1 MKFKYMR
8 KKQLKKEDIF
18 ALDIGTRTVVGLV
31 VEPLDEGLKVKHLA
45 FEEHRTRSM
54 LDGQIHDVTQV
65 SKVVSRVKEI
75 LENEYGSKLS
85 EVSVAVAGRALRTM
99 RGSAEFPVDI
109 LKDVEEEIVRELE
122 LQALQNAL
130 RRLREESFSKE
141 EFHCVG
147 YSVVKY
153 TLDGD
158 PIRNLV
164 GQRGRRIG
172 VEVLATFL
180 PRVVLDSMLSVL
192 RRTDLKLSSITLEPI
207 AAIEVVVP
215 PDMRMLNLALVDVG
229 AGTMDIAITKDGAV
243 VAYGMVPVAG
253 DEITEKLCEKYLLD
267 FNIAEKVKRSLSE
280 EVPFVEFEDI
290 LGNYYKVEREELI
303 KVVEPEVERHAKLLS
318 EKILELNSSPPQAVI
333 CVGGGSKIPLFDLK
347 VASFLGIERN
357 RVRVRGAEFLK
368 GVEDLTGKLKGPEMV
383 TPLGIALVARRGGGF
398 KFIDVWVNDEMLRL
412 VSLTGE
418 LKVLDALIP
427 MGITQEELRPRPGMS
442 LTVEV
447 NGEIKIIR
455 GELGEPAKILVNGE
469 EATLDYPIRHGDR
482 IVVKRARPGRAAF
495 ASVKD
500 VVGELVSLKLF
511 INGKMV
517 EFFPEVY
524 VDGKK
529 LPLKAPL
536 YDRAKIE
543 ILQVK
548 TVKEALKRAG
558 VLPMPHEIKVSLN
571 GEERVLPLWDGKV
584 LLNGNEAS
592 LETPVKDG
600 DRIDLLNLR
609 EVSYRIRD
617 IVSEPELK
625 KIRVY
630 VNGKPLEIT
639 WGGVVISLDGRIVSL
654 DEALYDGAKI
664 EVKEIYGDSPMLS
677 HIFRYYPVDEVLK
690 GKKGYVKM
698 RVNGEEAGFTTPIK
712 DGDKIEV
719 FVE

>member
-1 MKFKYMR
+1 MGKRVVKR
-8 KKQLKKEDIF
+8 EDIF
-18 ALDIGTRTVVGLV
+18 ALDIGTRTVVGLIAEP
-31 VEPLDEGLKVKHLA
+31 VEEGLRVKHLI

-65 SKVVSRVKEI
+65 SKVVSRVKDA
-75 LENEYGSKLS
+75 LEREYGSKLT
-85 EVSVAVAGRALRTM
+85 EVSVAVAGRALKTM
-99 RGSAEFPVDI
+99 RGNAEFPTDI
-109 LKDVEEEIVRELE
+109 TKDIEEDVVRELE

-130 RRLREESFSKE
+130 KRLREESSFKE

-153 TLDGD
+153 MLDGE
-158 PIRNLV
+158 PIRSLI
-164 GQRGRRIG
+164 GQRGRKIG

-192 RRTDLKLSSITLEPI
+192 RRTELRLSSITLEPI

-215 PDMRMLNLALVDVG
+215 PDMRMLNLALVDIG
-229 AGTMDIAITKDGAV
+229 AGTMDIAITRDGTV

-253 DEITEKLCEKYLLD
+253 DEITEKLCERYLLD
-267 FNIAEKVKRSLSE
+267 FNVAEKVKRSLSE
-280 EVPFVEFEDI
+280 EIPFVEFEDI
-290 LGNYYKVEREELI
+290 LGNTYRLGKEELI
-303 KVVEPEVERHAKLLS
+303 KVIEPEVERHAKLLS
-318 EKILELNSSPPQAVI
+318 EKILELNSSSPQAVI

-347 VASFLGIERN
+347 VADFLKIDRN

-383 TPLGIALVARRGGGF
+383 TPLGIALVSRKGGGF

-427 MGITQEELRPRPGMS
+427 MGMSQEELRPRPGMS

-455 GELGEPAKILVNGE
+455 GELGEPAKIFVNGE
-469 EATLDYPIRHGDR
+469 EASLDYPIRHGDK
-482 IVVKRARPGRAAF
+482 IVVKKARPGKAAY
-495 ASVKD
+495 ASLKD
-500 VVGELVSLKLF
+500 VVGELIPVRLF
-511 INGKMV
+511 INGEML

-529 LPLKAPL
+529 LPLKAPI

-543 ILQVK
+543 IVQVK
-548 TVKEALKRAG
+548 TVKEALRKAG
-558 VLPMPHEIKVSLN
+558 ILPVPNEIRVSLN
-571 GEERVLPLWDGKV
+571 GEEKVLSLWDGRV
-584 LLNGNEAS
+584 LLNGNEVS

-600 DRIDLLNLR
+600 DRIDLLNLKGI
-609 EVSYRIRD
+609 SYRIRD
-617 IVSEPELK
+617 IVSELELK
-625 KIRVY
+625 KIKVY
-630 VNGKPLEIT
+630 VNSKPIEIT
-639 WGGVVISLDGRIVSL
+639 WGGVIVSIDGRIASP
-654 DEALYDGAKI
+654 DETIYDGAKI
-664 EVKEIYGDSPMLS
+664 EVKEAYGDSPILS
-677 HIFRYYPVDEVLK
+677 HVFKYYPVDEILK
-690 GKKGYVKM
+690 GKKGYIRMK
-698 RVNGEEAGFTTPIK
+698 VNGEEAGFTTPIK
-712 DGDKIEV
+712 DGDRIEI